1 VQTLVQ
7 WVLAI
12 LALNLMIVAHE
23 LGHLLVAKRV
33 GIAVHAFA
41 IGFGPRLLAV
51 TRGETTYALNLLPI
65 GGYVNMAGEDT
76 DAPSAHVPPERSFRA
91 KSVGARLAVVC
102 AGPVM
107 NFLLAIVLLAYV
119 AVVFGVAVS
128 VSNQVGSLVPGYPAA
143 AAGLRPGD
151 VILAIDGHPMS
162 NGQEIIRTI
171 HSSGGRT
178 LSLLIQRGSTQMVVQ
193 VPTRYDSRQRV
204 WLTGFSPTVIMARL
218 DPIRAVGWGAAT
230 TGRDIVLYL
239 GALGNLIW
247 SGQLLGEVHGPVA
260 VFSILGQAAQAGQ
273 KWLVDITASFSILI
287 GLLNLFPLPALDGGR
302 VAFLVVE
309 ALRRRPVDPR
319 REGYIHLV
327 GLAVWLCIMLLL
339 TVRDLRYPVHVTLP

>member
-1 VQTLVQ
+1 MQTWVQ
-7 WVLAI
+7 WL
-12 LALNLMIVAHE
+12 LALLALDLMIVVHE
-23 LGHLLVAKRV
+23 LGHLVVAKRV
-33 GIAVHAFA
+33 GILVHAFA

-76 DAPSAHVPPERSFRA
+76 DAVAAHVPPERSFRA

-107 NFLLAIVLLAYV
+107 NFLLAIVLLAGV
-119 AVVFGVAVS
+119 AVVYGVAVS
-128 VSNQVGSLVPGYPAA
+128 ISNQVGSLVPGYPAA
-143 AAGLRPGD
+143 QAGLQPGD

-162 NGQEIIRTI
+162 NGQEIIQTI
-171 HSSGGRT
+171 HASGGRT
-178 LSLLIQRGSTQMVVQ
+178 LTLQVQRGPARLLLH
-193 VPTRYDSRQRV
+193 VPTRYDARQRV
-204 WLTGFSPTVIMARL
+204 WLTGFSPTVVMARL
-218 DPIRAVGWGAAT
+218 DPVRALGWGAVT
-230 TGRDIVLYL
+230 TGRDIALYL
-239 GALGNLIW
+239 SALGNLLW

-260 VFSILGQAAQAGQ
+260 VFSILGQAAQAGG

-302 VAFLVVE
+302 VAFLLVE
-309 ALRRRPVDPR
+309 GLRRRPVDPR

-339 TVRDLRYPVHVTLP
+339 TVRDLLHPVHVTLP